1 MDDKDGRRAHY
12 VPPKQSLRPTT
23 MMETAMGVEQLPGW
37 PAVFDGTMGVELN
50 GHNEVI
56 SGETKRTNDTASGS
70 SKDVKQ
76 REKGPLE
83 EVDVLICG
91 GE

>member
-56 SGETKRTNDTASGS
+56 SGETKRTARKRTTRRSRRS
-70 SKDVKQ
+70 YLW
-76 REKGPLE
+76 R
-83 EVDVLICG
+83 
-91 GE
+91 